1 MSTTKSELNT
11 NISVMKNTNAG
22 VSIKPG
28 NTIKPR
34 RLDGIAKKVL
44 LKQFSLIM
52 LGEITINDGDE
63 RYHFGNKT
71 DDCALSVTLD
81 VIDSRF
87 YADVCFGG
95 SIGASEAYMCG
106 YWTTNN
112 LTDLIRIFSKNKD
125 TLDTIES
132 GFAYITVPIQKILHW
147 FNRNTQKGSR
157 KNIAAH
163 YDIGNDLF
171 KIMLDETMMYSSAI
185 FSDENMSLYD
195 AQINRLDEICK
206 NLDLQDSDELLEIG
220 TGWGAL
226 SIHAAKKYG
235 CNVTTTTI
243 SREQYNLACERVERE
258 GLTDK
263 ITVLFE
269 DYRHLTGKFDK
280 LVSVEMIEAVGHQYY
295 ETYFNKCSEL
305 LKPSGMMLLQAI
317 TIADQQ
323 YEAAK
328 TSVDF
333 IKRYIFPGSCIP
345 SITAMQQAI
354 THSSDLRLYKLNDIG
369 PHYATTLNHWRKN
382 IDVNIDEVKK
392 LGYSEEFLK
401 MWEFYLCYCEGG
413 FIERVISDVHMLLVK
428 PNNRCQHLL

>member
-1 MSTTKSELNT
+1 MSTTSSELKS
-11 NISVMKNTNAG
+11 NISMAKGIN
-22 VSIKPG
+22 SHDFIKPG
-28 NTIKPR
+28 MTVKPR
-34 RLDGIAKKVL
+34 KLDGLAKKIL
-44 LKQFSLIM
+44 LKQFSLIT
-52 LGEITINDGDE
+52 LGELFLKDGDE
-63 RYHFGNKT
+63 TYSFGSKT
-71 DDCALSVTLD
+71 EECDLSVTIE
-81 VIDSRF
+81 VQDSRF

-95 SIGASEAYMCG
+95 SIGASEAYMYG

-112 LTDLIRIFSKNKD
+112 LTDLIRVFSKNSAA
-125 TLDTIES
+125 LDTIES
-132 GFAYITVPIQKILHW
+132 GLAYITVPIQKILHW
-147 FNRNTQKGSR
+147 FNRNTQQGSR
-157 KNIAAH
+157 KNISAH

-185 FSDENMSLYD
+185 FSDDNMSLYD

-206 NLDLQDSDELLEIG
+206 KLDLQTSDELLEIG

-226 SIHAAKKYG
+226 SIYAAKNYG
-235 CNVTTTTI
+235 CHVTTTTI
-243 SREQYNLACERVERE
+243 SREQYNLACERVEKE
-258 GLTDK
+258 GLSDK

-269 DYRHLTGKFDK
+269 DYRHLYGKFDK

-295 ETYFNKCSEL
+295 ETYFNKCSDL

-323 YEAAK
+323 YDAAK

-345 SITAMQQAI
+345 SVTAMQQAI
-354 THSSDLRLYKLNDIG
+354 TKSSDLRLYDLKDIG
-369 PHYATTLNHWRKN
+369 PHYATTLNRWRKN
-382 IDVNIDEVKK
+382 IDANMDAVKK
-392 LGYSEEFLK
+392 LGYSDEFMK

-428 PNNRCQHLL
+428 PDNRCLHLL

>member
-1 MSTTKSELNT
+1 MSTTSSELNT
-11 NISVMKNTNAG
+11 NITLVKNTNRNI
-22 VSIKPG
+22 SIKPG

-34 RLDGIAKKVL
+34 RLDGLAKKLL
-44 LKQFSLIM
+44 LKQFSLIT
-52 LGEITINDGDE
+52 LGEIFINDGE
-63 RYHFGNKT
+63 ASYHFGEQSENC
-71 DDCALSVTLD
+71 DLSVTID

-95 SIGASEAYMCG
+95 SIGASEAYMYG

-125 TLDTIES
+125 ALDTIE
-132 GFAYITVPIQKILHW
+132 GGLAYITVPIQKILHW
-147 FNRNTQKGSR
+147 FNRNTQQGSR

-171 KIMLDETMMYSSAI
+171 KIMLDQTMMYSSAI
-185 FSDENMSLYD
+185 FNDDNMSLYD

-206 NLDLQDSDELLEIG
+206 KLDLQAGDELLEIG

-226 SIHAAKKYG
+226 SIYAAKNYG
-235 CNVTTTTI
+235 CHVTTTTI
-243 SREQYNLACERVERE
+243 SREQYNLACERIEKE
-258 GLTDK
+258 GLSDK

-295 ETYFNKCSEL
+295 ETYFDKCSEL
-305 LKPSGMMLLQAI
+305 LKPSGMMLLQTI

-323 YEAAK
+323 YETAK

-345 SITAMQQAI
+345 SVTSMQKAI
-354 THSSDLRLYKLNDIG
+354 TNSSDLRLYNLKDIG
-369 PHYATTLNHWRKN
+369 PHYATTLNRWRRN
-382 IDVNIDEVKK
+382 IEANLDEVKE
-392 LGYSEEFLK
+392 LGYSDEFLK